1 MGGSFINHG
10 GQNPLEAVRLGN
22 KILHGPNIDNFKEV
36 YEILKQNRISKKVI
50 TNNDFGNYILKKINH
65 KKNKEINKK
74 INLLGRKI
82 FKKYL
87 DEIRNYI

>member
-22 KILHGPNIDNFKEV
+22 KVLHGPNIDNFKEV

-50 TNNDFGNYILKKINH
+50 TNNDLGNYILKKINH
-65 KKNKEINKK
+65 KKNKEVNKK